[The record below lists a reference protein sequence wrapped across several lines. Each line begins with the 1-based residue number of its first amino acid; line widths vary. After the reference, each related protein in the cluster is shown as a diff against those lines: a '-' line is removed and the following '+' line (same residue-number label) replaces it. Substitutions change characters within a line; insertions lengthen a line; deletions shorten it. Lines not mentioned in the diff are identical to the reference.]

1 MGTLAGLLG
10 RAWRFVRKYGIA
22 RLCRKVKERRDRELA
37 EKEYEA
43 WLFRQ
48 LPDERELKRQ
58 RETAFCFS
66 PLISILVPAYETQE
80 SFLRQMI
87 ESVLDQSYGN
97 LELCI
102 ADGSPSDQVRR
113 TAEEYARQDSR
124 VRYRRLSE
132 NLGISGNTNAALAE
146 ASGDYVGLL
155 DHDDLLLPGA
165 LFEIVRALN
174 IDGGEPADA
183 VYTDEDKL
191 DPERNRHFQP
201 HFKPDFNPE
210 YLRSNN
216 YICHFFLVKREIALQ
231 TGGFRKEFD
240 GAQDH
245 DFIFRCT
252 ELARNV
258 VHVPK
263 VLYSWRC
270 HAAST
275 AANPESKLYAYEAG
289 KRAVAAHLKR
299 TGRAGTLQDTENY
312 GFFRVRYPGSP
323 KLFIKS
329 FEIFDG
335 QIGVNVVYYDKA
347 CNNSVIISGEEEYV
361 LFTCVRRAKVNTG
374 FWRALLACCQRPET
388 GMACARVYG
397 RDRRL
402 SGDIRM
408 AGVSDPFSEGM
419 KGLKAGYSGYFHRA
433 LLQQEL
439 ESPTDCFLIRR
450 ELLGGKKTVS
460 VPELCARLKS
470 QGRPIYYEPWAV
482 MYESR

>member
-216 YICHFFLVKREIALQ
+216 YICHFFLVKEKSLCRREDFGKSLMGLRIMILFSDARSLRGTSSMFQ
-231 TGGFRKEFD
+231 KCCIP
-240 GAQDH
+240 GAATRLPPRRIRRVS
-245 DFIFRCT
+245 FMPMR
-252 ELARNV
+252 L
-258 VHVPK
+258 
-263 VLYSWRC
+263 
-270 HAAST
+270 
-275 AANPESKLYAYEAG
+275 ESGLWP
-289 KRAVAAHLKR
+289 R
-299 TGRAGTLQDTENY
+299 
-312 GFFRVRYPGSP
+312 
-323 KLFIKS
+323 I
-329 FEIFDG
+329 
-335 QIGVNVVYYDKA
+335 
-347 CNNSVIISGEEEYV
+347 
-361 LFTCVRRAKVNTG
+361 
-374 FWRALLACCQRPET
+374 
-388 GMACARVYG
+388 
-397 RDRRL
+397 L
-402 SGDIRM
+402 SGQAGLERSRIQKIMGFSGCGIRE
-408 AGVSDPFSEGM
+408 VRN
-419 KGLKAGYSGYFHRA
+419 YS
-433 LLQQEL
+433 
-439 ESPTDCFLIRR
+439 
-450 ELLGGKKTVS
+450 
-460 VPELCARLKS
+460 
-470 QGRPIYYEPWAV
+470 
-482 MYESR
+482 